1 MHIKLEEKAE
11 MDRITSWDQRYNLTL
26 GGNVYVMNG
35 CGFGVYGMVLALCI
49 LSGIDMYILK

>member
-26 GGNVYVMNG
+26 GGNVYVNG